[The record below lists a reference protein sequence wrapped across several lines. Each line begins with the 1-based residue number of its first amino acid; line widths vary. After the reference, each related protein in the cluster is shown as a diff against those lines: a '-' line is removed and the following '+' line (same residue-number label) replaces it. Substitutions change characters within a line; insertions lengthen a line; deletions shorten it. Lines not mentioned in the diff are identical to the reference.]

1 MKTSKHPAAAGDAAP
16 NRRQPVRQTRTNPPR
31 SSVTASRAARD
42 REAAAAAQEQPIDIF
57 PGVTHFA
64 DAITAL
70 PKELVKHFTLLKEVD
85 AKINVPQQAL
95 FELINT
101 ALRLPVPN
109 TTRSPYD
116 GSTTASAPASAP
128 MTAQNSSAGSATGA
142 LVAANG
148 HPTSQPSNL
157 PLSGELPIATGSAYD
172 ESNIPRR
179 QLFHRV
185 AVEIR
190 DMLVA
195 LEEKNHV
202 ISTANEALNK
212 QLGRIDDIWPHLEKE
227 FSEEA
232 KWGSNMHWAY
242 PENRAASRATN
253 SAQAERSRREGAA
266 SLSAAAQQI
275 AEEAA
280 ARSDARKQA
289 VAARR
294 SQKTQAAN
302 NHHDSDAD
310 DLHQKAET
318 KKSGG
323 SKSRKTAAEKEAA
336 AAAAA
341 AAVGLGISAG
351 ASGAANGAATSA
363 PKRRR
368 VEKPAAPGS
377 VPMER
382 ALSGVYASDGGKN
395 KTSSPRESPAP
406 DAAAKKR
413 KALPAGG
420 NTAKKR
426 YVFFFLFLC
435 ISITLNRISC
445 STLNILT
452 FANIA
457 PPLSLI

>member
-1 MKTSKHPAAAGDAAP
+1 MKTSKPPAAASDAAP

-31 SSVTASRAARD
+31 SSATTSRAGGRD
-42 REAAAAAQEQPIDIF
+42 RDAAAAAAAQEQPIDIF

-95 FELINT
+95 FQLIHT
-101 ALRLPVPN
+101 ALRQPAPN

-116 GSTTASAPASAP
+116 GTTTTASAPVSAP
-128 MTAQNSSAGSATGA
+128 MTAQNSSTGSGA
-142 LVAANG
+142 LLATKE
-148 HPTSQPSNL
+148 HPTSHPSN
-157 PLSGELPIATGSAYD
+157 PAAASDSPVVSGSAFD
-172 ESNIPRR
+172 QSNLPRR
-179 QLFHRV
+179 QLFRKV
-185 AVEIR
+185 AIEIKE
-190 DMLVA
+190 MLVA

-202 ISTANEALNK
+202 ISTANDALNK

-232 KWGSNMHWAY
+232 KWGSNSHWAY

-253 SAQAERSRREGAA
+253 NAQAERSRREGAA

-302 NHHDSDAD
+302 NHQDSDAD
-310 DLHQKAET
+310 DHHQKAEP
-318 KKSGG
+318 KKSGGG
-323 SKSRKTAAEKEAA
+323 SKSRKTAADAA
-336 AAAAA
+336 ASAAG
-341 AAVGLGISAG
+341 VGLGISG
-351 ASGAANGAATSA
+351 ATAATAANGASTTA
-363 PKRRR
+363 PKRRK
-368 VEKPAAPGS
+368 VEKPAAATS

-382 ALSGVYASDGGKN
+382 ALSGVYGSAASNGAKT

-406 DAAAKKR
+406 DGAAKKR

-420 NTAKKR
+420 NAAKKR
-426 YVFFFLFLC
+426 YVDDGLF
-435 ISITLNRISC
+435 
-445 STLNILT
+445 
-452 FANIA
+452 
-457 PPLSLI
+457 